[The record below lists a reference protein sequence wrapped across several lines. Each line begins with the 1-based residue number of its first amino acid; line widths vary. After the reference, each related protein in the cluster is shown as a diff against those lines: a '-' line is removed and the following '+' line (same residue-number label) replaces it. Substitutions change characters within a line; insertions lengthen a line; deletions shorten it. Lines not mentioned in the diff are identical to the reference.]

1 MTTPVTCGESLI
13 ALLESYEVDT
23 VFGIPGVHTLDLYRG
38 LAGSSIRHVQARNEQ
53 GAGFMADGYARLSGK
68 PGVCIL
74 ISGPG
79 VTNACT
85 PMGQSFADSIPVL
98 VISSTTA
105 SDSLGKG
112 WGCLHEVTDLEAV
125 TRPLTALSATAGSA
139 DELEGL
145 IAQAFSIFAAER
157 PRPVHIAVP
166 IDVLAETVSGAW
178 QVRRP
183 PDRPVPTAETINQ
196 AAALLRRAD
205 RPVIYAGGGAAG
217 AAQTL
222 TRIAERLDAAVITTN
237 AGKGVVPDS
246 HPLCLG
252 GGIVRAPVRTFLSQA
267 DVVLAIGTEISETD
281 SFVPKLSLT
290 GQLIR
295 IDIDSRKI
303 NDLYPAD
310 IGIVGDAATAATQLL
325 KALGPEDTSRG
336 TAQTVS
342 LVRRSMFDE
351 LSDSESL
358 HIRMLNVLRETLP
371 DDAVIAG
378 DICQV
383 IYTGAFAYP
392 VEQPR
397 QWHYPAGYCTL
408 GCGLPNGIGGKLALG
423 DTPVVVVA
431 GDGGFMFTVQE
442 LVTAAE
448 LELALPI
455 IVWNNAGLK
464 QIRDDMASREIPAT
478 GVDGRNP
485 DFLQLASACGCH
497 ATRPENEEAFRD
509 SIKGALKASGPTLIE
524 VNEDSP
530 WLAEDHIPDNS

>member
-1 MTTPVTCGESLI
+1 MC
-13 ALLESYEVDT
+13 
-23 VFGIPGVHTLDLYRG
+23 
-38 LAGSSIRHVQARNEQ
+38 IR
-53 GAGFMADGYARLSGK
+53 D
-68 PGVCIL
+68 
-74 ISGPG
+74 
-79 VTNACT
+79 
-85 PMGQSFADSIPVL
+85 
-98 VISSTTA
+98 
-105 SDSLGKG
+105 
-112 WGCLHEVTDLEAV
+112 
-125 TRPLTALSATAGSA
+125 RPLTALSATAGSA

-205 RPVIYAGGGAAG
+205 RPGIYAGGGAAG

-325 KALGPEDTSRG
+325 EALGPEGTARG
-336 TAQTVS
+336 TPETVS
-342 LVRRSMFDE
+342 LVRRSMFDT
-351 LSDSESL
+351 LSDSESR
-358 HIRMLNVLRETLP
+358 HIRMLKVLRETLP

-397 QWHYPAGYCTL
+397 QWHYPACYCTL

-423 DTPVVVVA
+423 ATPVLVVA
-431 GDGGFMFTVQE
+431 GAGGFMFTVQE
-442 LVTAAE
+442 LATAVHHRIPVVSVV
-448 LELALPI
+448 PI
-455 IVWNNAGLK
+455 
-464 QIRDDMASREIPAT
+464 STFP
-478 GVDGRNP
+478 
-485 DFLQLASACGCH
+485 LAS
-497 ATRPENEEAFRD
+497 
-509 SIKGALKASGPTLIE
+509 IVTLSLI
-524 VNEDSP
+524 
-530 WLAEDHIPDNS
+530 HI

>member
-1 MTTPVTCGESLI
+1 MTRPVTCGESLI
-13 ALLESYEVDT
+13 ALLESYGVDT

-38 LAGSSIRHVQARNEQ
+38 LADSNIRHVQARNEQ

-112 WGCLHEVTDLEAV
+112 WGCLHEVTDLESV
-125 TRPLTALSATAGSA
+125 TRPLTALSATVGSA
-139 DELEGL
+139 GELEGL

-157 PRPVHIAVP
+157 PRPVHIAIP
-166 IDVLAETVSGAW
+166 IDVLAENVSGTW
-178 QVRRP
+178 RVRQP
-183 PDRPVPTAETINQ
+183 PDRPVPAPDTIGQ
-196 AAALLRRAD
+196 AAAMLRRAD

-217 AAQTL
+217 AAQAL

-325 KALGPEDTSRG
+325 EALGPEDNARG

-342 LVRRSMFDE
+342 LVRRSMFDT
-351 LSDSESL
+351 LSDSESR
-358 HIRMLNVLRETLP
+358 HIRMLKVLRETLP

-392 VEQPR
+392 VERPR

-448 LELALPI
+448 LDLALPI

-464 QIRDDMASREIPAT
+464 QIRDDMASLEIPAT

-524 VNEDSP
+524 VNEESP
-530 WLAEDHIPDNS
+530 WLADGRP

>member
-1 MTTPVTCGESLI
+1 MTTPATCGESLI

-392 VEQPR
+392 VERPR

>member
-13 ALLESYEVDT
+13 ALLESYGVDT

-342 LVRRSMFDE
+342 VVRRSVFDE
-351 LSDSESL
+351 LSDSESR
-358 HIRMLNVLRETLP
+358 HIRMLMVLRETLP

-509 SIKGALKASGPTLIE
+509 AIKGALKASGPTLIE

-530 WLAEDHIPDNS
+530 WLAEDRILDNS

>member
-1 MTTPVTCGESLI
+1 MTRPVTCGESLI
-13 ALLESYEVDT
+13 ALLESYGVDT

-38 LAGSSIRHVQARNEQ
+38 LADSSIRHVQARNEQ

-105 SDSLGKG
+105 SYSLGKG
-112 WGCLHEVTDLEAV
+112 WGCLHEVTDLESV

-139 DELEGL
+139 AELEGL
-145 IAQAFSIFAAER
+145 IGQAFSIFAAER

-166 IDVLAETVSGAW
+166 IDVLAENVPSSW
-178 QVRRP
+178 QVRQPPARP
-183 PDRPVPTAETINQ
+183 APPAQAINQ
-196 AAALLRRAD
+196 AAALLRQAE

-222 TRIAERLDAAVITTN
+222 TGIAERLDAAVITSN

-252 GGIVRAPVRTFLSQA
+252 GGIVRSPVRDFLSQA

-290 GQLIR
+290 GKLIR
-295 IDIDSRKI
+295 IDIDPRKI

-310 IGIVGDAATAATQLL
+310 IGILGDAATAASQLL
-325 KALGPEDTSRG
+325 EALGPEDTARG
-336 TAQTVS
+336 TAETVS
-342 LVRRSMFDE
+342 VVRRSMFDD
-351 LSDSESL
+351 LTDSESR
-358 HIRMLNVLRETLP
+358 HIRLLKVLRETLP

-423 DTPVVVVA
+423 ETPVVVLA

-464 QIRDDMASREIPAT
+464 QIRDDMANRGIPAT
-478 GVDGRNP
+478 GVNGINP
-485 DFLQLASACGCH
+485 DFMQLANACGCH
-497 ATRPENEEAFRD
+497 ATRPQSEEAFRD
-509 SIKGALKASGPTLIE
+509 SVKGALAASGPTLIE
-524 VNEDSP
+524 VTEKSP
-530 WLAEDHIPDNS
+530 WLADGRP

>member
-1 MTTPVTCGESLI
+1 MTRPVTCGESLI
-13 ALLESYEVDT
+13 ALLESYGVDT

-38 LAGSSIRHVQARNEQ
+38 LADSNIRHVQARNEQ

-112 WGCLHEVTDLEAV
+112 WGCLHEVTDLESV

-139 DELEGL
+139 GVLEGL

-157 PRPVHIAVP
+157 PRPVHIAIP
-166 IDVLAETVSGAW
+166 IDVLAENVSGTW
-178 QVRRP
+178 QVRQP
-183 PDRPVPTAETINQ
+183 PDRPVPAADTIGQ
-196 AAALLRRAD
+196 AAAMLRRAD

-325 KALGPEDTSRG
+325 EALGPEDTARG
-336 TAQTVS
+336 TAEMVS
-342 LVRRSMFDE
+342 VVHRSMFDT
-351 LSDSESL
+351 LSDSESR
-358 HIRMLNVLRETLP
+358 HIRMLKVLRETLP

-392 VEQPR
+392 VERPR

-431 GDGGFMFTVQE
+431 GDGGFMFTMQE

-478 GVDGRNP
+478 GVNGINP
-485 DFLQLASACGCH
+485 DFMQLAGACGCR
-497 ATRPENEEAFRD
+497 ATRPENEEDFRD
-509 SIKGALKASGPTLIE
+509 SVKGALAASGPTLIE
-524 VNEDSP
+524 VTEESP
-530 WLAEDHIPDNS
+530 WLADGRP

>member
-1 MTTPVTCGESLI
+1 MTRPVTCGESLI
-13 ALLESYEVDT
+13 ALLESYGVDT

-38 LAGSSIRHVQARNEQ
+38 LADSNIRHVQARNEQ

-112 WGCLHEVTDLEAV
+112 WGCLHEVTDLESV

-139 DELEGL
+139 GELEGL

-157 PRPVHIAVP
+157 PRPVHIAIP
-166 IDVLAETVSGAW
+166 IDVLAENVSGTW
-178 QVRRP
+178 RVRQP
-183 PDRPVPTAETINQ
+183 PDRPVPAPDTIGQ
-196 AAALLRRAD
+196 AAAMLRRAD

-217 AAQTL
+217 AAQAL

-325 KALGPEDTSRG
+325 EALGPEDNARG

-342 LVRRSMFDE
+342 LVRRSMFDT
-351 LSDSESL
+351 LSDSESR
-358 HIRMLNVLRETLP
+358 HIRMLKVLRETLP

-392 VEQPR
+392 VERPR

-524 VNEDSP
+524 VNEESP
-530 WLAEDHIPDNS
+530 WLADGRP